1 MLHSKLHSNWWA
13 KTTCNQRWSP
23 YTVLLSP
30 LTFNKIT
37 IYNTGDPVNS
47 FSVRCR
53 AGGRLRPPTQR
64 ERERKK
70 RRKKNTSWERERE
83 REKQKL
89 LRTVASAYQIEI
101 RIKNDTRCPLK
112 SCVPLYTNEQIV
124 VLLYCYSFLSQ
135 QNNLS
140 SSSSIV
146 PLKNLWK

>member
-1 MLHSKLHSNWWA
+1 MDVYVH
-13 KTTCNQRWSP
+13 
-23 YTVLLSP
+23 
-30 LTFNKIT
+30 
-37 IYNTGDPVNS
+37 
-47 FSVRCR
+47 
-53 AGGRLRPPTQR
+53 PPR
-64 ERERKK
+64 EKESEKK
-70 RRKKNTSWERERE
+70 EEKKKHILGE

-146 PLKNLWK
+146 PLKNL

>member
-1 MLHSKLHSNWWA
+1 MDVYVH
-13 KTTCNQRWSP
+13 
-23 YTVLLSP
+23 
-30 LTFNKIT
+30 
-37 IYNTGDPVNS
+37 
-47 FSVRCR
+47 
-53 AGGRLRPPTQR
+53 PPR
-64 ERERKK
+64 EKESEKK
-70 RRKKNTSWERERE
+70 EEKKNTSWERERE

-146 PLKNLWK
+146 PLKNL